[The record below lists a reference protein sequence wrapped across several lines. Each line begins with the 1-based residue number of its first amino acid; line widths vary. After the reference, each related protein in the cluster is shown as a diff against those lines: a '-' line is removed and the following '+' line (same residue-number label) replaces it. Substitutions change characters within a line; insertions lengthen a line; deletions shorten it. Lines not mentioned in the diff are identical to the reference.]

1 MRRLMPP
8 LNPLR
13 MFEAAARHVN
23 FTRASEEF
31 GVTQS
36 AVSRQVTVLEEFLKV
51 RLFERRNS
59 ELILTDAGRS
69 YLRAVQPAL
78 DMIAEATAATRGRT
92 PNQIKIRAYLTFAMH
107 WLLPRLPRFR
117 ELHPAIEITVMTS
130 SAPHD
135 FESDVVDLSIRYG
148 YGGWPRS
155 KSWLLFNDQLTP
167 VFAPSLAA
175 GDRPIALGDIA
186 GQTLLM
192 SRNRLDDWPNWL
204 TFAGLEFDP
213 PRKLVF
219 ETSSLV
225 YEAARQGL
233 GIAIGQ
239 PRLLESELGRREL
252 TAPFPVMERPFG
264 YYLMHGE
271 TQSDPHIEAFR
282 DWILREAA
290 GR

>member
-23 FTRASEEF
+23 FTRAAEEF

-51 RLFERRNS
+51 PLFERHNS
-59 ELILTDAGRS
+59 ELLLTDAGKT
-69 YLRAVQPAL
+69 YLRAIQPAL
-78 DMIAEATAATRGRT
+78 DMISEATAAMRSQT
-92 PNQIKIRAYLTFAMH
+92 PNQLTIRSYLTFAMQ

-117 ELHPAIEITVMTS
+117 ELHPKIEITVMTS
-130 SAPHD
+130 TAPLD
-135 FESDVVDLSIRYG
+135 FESDTVDLSIRYG

-167 VFAPSLAA
+167 VYAPSLANRA
-175 GDRPIALGDIA
+175 MTLDELG
-186 GQTLLM
+186 GKTLLT
-192 SRNRLDDWPNWL
+192 SRNRLDDWSDWL
-204 TFAGLEFDP
+204 KFAGLDLETP
-213 PRKLVF
+213 QKLVF

-233 GIAIGQ
+233 GVAIGQ
-239 PRLLESELGRREL
+239 PRLLESELARREL
-252 TAPFPVMERPFG
+252 TAPFPVLERPFG

-271 TQSDPHIEAFR
+271 TMTDPKIEAFR
-282 DWILREAA
+282 DWLLKEAGA
-290 GR
+290 KT

>member
-23 FTRASEEF
+23 FTRAAEEF

-51 RLFERRNS
+51 PLFERHNS
-59 ELILTDAGRS
+59 ELLLTDAGKT
-69 YLRAVQPAL
+69 YLRAIQPAL
-78 DMIAEATAATRGRT
+78 DMVSEATAAMRSQT
-92 PNQIKIRAYLTFAMH
+92 PNQLTIRSYLTFAMQ

-117 ELHPAIEITVMTS
+117 ELHPKIEITVMTS
-130 SAPHD
+130 TAPLD
-135 FESDVVDLSIRYG
+135 FESDTVDLSIRYG

-167 VFAPSLAA
+167 VYAPSLA
-175 GDRPIALGDIA
+175 DRTMSLDELG
-186 GQTLLM
+186 GKTLLT
-192 SRNRLDDWPNWL
+192 SRNRLDDWSDWL
-204 TFAGLEFDP
+204 KFAGLDLETP
-213 PRKLVF
+213 QKLVF

-233 GIAIGQ
+233 GVAIGQ
-239 PRLLESELGRREL
+239 PRLLESELARKEL
-252 TAPFPVMERPFG
+252 TAPFPVLERPFG

-271 TQSDPHIEAFR
+271 TMTDPKIEAFR
-282 DWILREAA
+282 DWVLKEAGA
-290 GR
+290 KT

>member
-1 MRRLMPP
+1 MRRVMPP

-23 FTRASEEF
+23 FTRAAEEF

-51 RLFERRNS
+51 PLFERRNS
-59 ELILTDAGRS
+59 ELLLTDAGKA
-69 YLRAVQPAL
+69 YFKMVQPAL
-78 DMIAEATAATRGRT
+78 DMIAEATAGMRAQT
-92 PNQIKIRAYLTFAMH
+92 PNQLTIRSYLTFAMQ

-117 ELHPAIEITVMTS
+117 EQHPKIEITVMTS
-130 SAPHD
+130 TAPLD
-135 FESDVVDLSIRYG
+135 FESDTVDLSIRYG

-167 VFAPSLAA
+167 VYAPSLA
-175 GDRPIALGDIA
+175 DSALTLAELG
-186 GQTLLM
+186 GKTLLT
-192 SRNRLDDWPNWL
+192 SRNRLDDWSDWL
-204 TFAGLEFDP
+204 KFAGLDIETP
-213 PRKLVF
+213 QKLVF

-239 PRLLESELGRREL
+239 PRLLESELARHEL
-252 TAPFPVMERPFG
+252 AAPLPVMERPFG
-264 YYLMHGE
+264 YYLMHSE
-271 TQSDPHIEAFR
+271 TVSNPNIAAFR
-282 DWILREAA
+282 DWLLNEA
-290 GR
+290 RN